1 MSNLGQPGVSRLQG
15 KISLEGYTPAKM
27 AAGAAA
33 PKSPSIVNSLP
44 ARWQQDYLSL
54 EGYTVS
60 NLGLQPGVS
69 RLQGKISLEG
79 YTPAKMAAGAAA
91 PKAHAI
97 LLHRQRRSKVAQ
109 VASPL
114 WGRGMFFCS
123 HHTLQGVVLVSFL
136 SDIGSLEEQ
145 KCRLKTAFLHISAQ
159 PYIYIFCFTTTLHTS
174 PCNPTQ

>member
-1 MSNLGQPGVSRLQG
+1 MSTYISIRQQLGAHPV
-15 KISLEGYTPAKM
+15 KI
-27 AAGAAA
+27 
-33 PKSPSIVNSLP
+33 SLP

-97 LLHRQRRSKVAQ
+97 LLQRQHRSKVAQ
-109 VASPL
+109 VASP
-114 WGRGMFFCS
+114 
-123 HHTLQGVVLVSFL
+123 VVGQRNVFL
-136 SDIGSLEEQ
+136 
-145 KCRLKTAFLHISAQ
+145 
-159 PYIYIFCFTTTLHTS
+159 
-174 PCNPTQ
+174 

>member
-1 MSNLGQPGVSRLQG
+1 MSNLGLQPGVSRLQG
-15 KISLEGYTPAKM
+15 KISLESYTPAKT

-97 LLHRQRRSKVAQ
+97 LLQRKRRSKVAQ

-123 HHTLQGVVLVSFL
+123 RHTLQG
-136 SDIGSLEEQ
+136 
-145 KCRLKTAFLHISAQ
+145 AFLVFLFSA
-159 PYIYIFCFTTTLHTS
+159 
-174 PCNPTQ
+174 TQVPLKSKNVG

>member
-1 MSNLGQPGVSRLQG
+1 MEKHFLLGALLRKTRS
-15 KISLEGYTPAKM
+15 
-27 AAGAAA
+27 A
-33 PKSPSIVNSLP
+33 PKKNWERTQLKLGAHPVKFSLP

-97 LLHRQRRSKVAQ
+97 LLQRQRRSKVAQ

-123 HHTLQGVVLVSFL
+123 RHTLQGAFL
-136 SDIGSLEEQ
+136 FFLFSATRGSPTT
-145 KCRLKTAFLHISAQ
+145 KSRMKTAFLHIPAQ
-159 PYIYIFCFTTTLHTS
+159 LYIYIFCFPMTLHTS
-174 PCNPTQ
+174 PQNPTQ

>member
-1 MSNLGQPGVSRLQG
+1 M
-15 KISLEGYTPAKM
+15 
-27 AAGAAA
+27 
-33 PKSPSIVNSLP
+33 
-44 ARWQQDYLSL
+44 
-54 EGYTVS
+54 S

-123 HHTLQGVVLVSFL
+123 RHTFQGVVLVSFL
-136 SDIGSLEEQ
+136 SDTGFSDDQ
-145 KCRLKTAFLHISAQ
+145 KQDENRVFAYSR
-159 PYIYIFCFTTTLHTS
+159 PTLHLYFLL
-174 PCNPTQ
+174 PHDPTHFAAKTYTVKGFV

>member
-1 MSNLGQPGVSRLQG
+1 MSNLGLQPGVSRLQG
-15 KISLEGYTPAKM
+15 KISLEGYTPAKT

-44 ARWQQDYLSL
+44 ARWQQKFLSL

-60 NLGLQPGVS
+60 NLGLQPGGS

-97 LLHRQRRSKVAQ
+97 LLRRQNRSKVAQ

-114 WGRGMFFCS
+114 WCRGTFSFCS
-123 HHTLQGVVLVSFL
+123 RHTLQGTFLVFFSRRHRVLRRPKA
-136 SDIGSLEEQ
+136 G
-145 KCRLKTAFLHISAQ
+145 
-159 PYIYIFCFTTTLHTS
+159 
-174 PCNPTQ
+174 

>member
-1 MSNLGQPGVSRLQG
+1 MVKELGRLREEKTKG
-15 KISLEGYTPAKM
+15 K
-27 AAGAAA
+27 
-33 PKSPSIVNSLP
+33 
-44 ARWQQDYLSL
+44 QDYLSL

-109 VASPL
+109 VAFPL
-114 WGRGMFFCS
+114 WGRGTFFCS
-123 HHTLQGVVLVSFL
+123 RHTLQG
-136 SDIGSLEEQ
+136 
-145 KCRLKTAFLHISAQ
+145 AFLVFLFSA
-159 PYIYIFCFTTTLHTS
+159 
-174 PCNPTQ
+174 TQVPLKSKNVG

>member
-1 MSNLGQPGVSRLQG
+1 MSNSGLQPGVSRLQG

-97 LLHRQRRSKVAQ
+97 LLQRQRRSKVAQ

-123 HHTLQGVVLVSFL
+123 RHTLQG
-136 SDIGSLEEQ
+136 
-145 KCRLKTAFLHISAQ
+145 AFLVFFSQRHRALRR
-159 PYIYIFCFTTTLHTS
+159 PKAG
-174 PCNPTQ
+174 

>member
-1 MSNLGQPGVSRLQG
+1 MEKQFLLGAHPV
-15 KISLEGYTPAKM
+15 KI
-27 AAGAAA
+27 
-33 PKSPSIVNSLP
+33 SLP
-44 ARWQQDYLSL
+44 ARWQQKFLSL

-97 LLHRQRRSKVAQ
+97 LLQRQRRSKVAQ

-114 WGRGMFFCS
+114 WGRGMFFWS
-123 HHTLQGVVLVSFL
+123 HHTLQGL
-136 SDIGSLEEQ
+136 SWFFFSHRHRFPQ
-145 KCRLKTAFLHISAQ
+145 RAKM
-159 PYIYIFCFTTTLHTS
+159 
-174 PCNPTQ
+174 

>member
-1 MSNLGQPGVSRLQG
+1 MEKHFLLGAHPV
-15 KISLEGYTPAKM
+15 KI
-27 AAGAAA
+27 
-33 PKSPSIVNSLP
+33 SLP

-97 LLHRQRRSKVAQ
+97 LLQRQSRSKVAQ

-114 WGRGMFFCS
+114 WGRGMFFCIR
-123 HHTLQGVVLVSFL
+123 HALQGTFLVFFFRRHRFPRRA
-136 SDIGSLEEQ
+136 
-145 KCRLKTAFLHISAQ
+145 KM
-159 PYIYIFCFTTTLHTS
+159 
-174 PCNPTQ
+174 